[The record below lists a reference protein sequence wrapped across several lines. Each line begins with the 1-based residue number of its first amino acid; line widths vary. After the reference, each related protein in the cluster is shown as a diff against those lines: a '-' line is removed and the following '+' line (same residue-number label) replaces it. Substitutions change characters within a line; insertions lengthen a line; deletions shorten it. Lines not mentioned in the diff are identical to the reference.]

1 MIVDCRLPIAE
12 CRGVSPQ
19 KPGFVWQPLCTRQSS
34 IDNRQ
39 CCFSSLSLYLSAML
53 VYVHVPFC
61 ARRCTY
67 CDFAIAVRRVTP
79 SDAFAS
85 TVLREWRLRQSLS
98 WWRDSPDIETV
109 YFGGGTPS
117 RLEPAALKLI
127 LRGLS
132 ADRSII
138 PGAEVTLE
146 ANPDDVTPDRAHAW
160 RALGVNRISLG
171 VQSFEPTV
179 LDWMHRTHTA
189 GQADA
194 AVRTL
199 REAGFDNVSL
209 DLIYG
214 LPASLPRD
222 WKADLTRAL
231 MLEPEHLSLYA
242 LTVEPAT
249 PLGKWT
255 SRGAV
260 LPLPENRVAE
270 EYLLANELL
279 GQSGFEH
286 YEVSNAAR
294 PGYRA
299 RHNAGYWQRRP
310 FIGLGPSAHSGA
322 SRERTWNIREWEAYH
337 LAIDAGL
344 DPNAGKEVLTDEQM
358 LIEAQ
363 YLGLRTSEGAA
374 ASLIPDF
381 QKERWMEQGWAS
393 MSGGRIRLTVEGWLR
408 LDALVAAL

>member
-1 MIVDCRLPIAE
+1 
-12 CRGVSPQ
+12 
-19 KPGFVWQPLCTRQSS
+19 
-34 IDNRQ
+34 
-39 CCFSSLSLYLSAML
+39 ML
-53 VYVHVPFC
+53 VYIHVPFC

-79 SDAFAS
+79 SDAFVS
-85 TVLREWRLRQSLS
+85 SVLREWQLRQSLP
-98 WWRDSPDIETV
+98 WWHDSPEIETV

-117 RLEPAALKLI
+117 RLDPNALELI
-127 LRGLS
+127 LRGLR
-132 ADRSII
+132 AGRSIV

-146 ANPDDVTPDRAHAW
+146 TNPDDVTLERADAW
-160 RALGVNRISLG
+160 QTLGINRISLG
-171 VQSFEPTV
+171 AQSFEPAV
-179 LDWMHRTHTA
+179 LEWMHRTHTA
-189 GQADA
+189 GQIDS
-194 AVRTL
+194 AVRIL

-214 LPASLPRD
+214 LPADLPRD
-222 WKADLTRAL
+222 WNADLARAL

-242 LTVEPAT
+242 LTVEPST

-255 SRGAV
+255 TRGAV
-260 LPLPENRVAE
+260 SPLPENRVVD
-270 EYLLANELL
+270 EYLLAHEQL

-322 SRERTWNIREWEAYH
+322 GRERTWNIREWEAYH
-337 LAIDAGL
+337 TAVEAGC
-344 DPNAGKEVLTDEQM
+344 DPTAGREVLTEEQL
-358 LIEAQ
+358 LIEDQ
-363 YLGLRTSEGAA
+363 YLGLRTSEGVSATLVPG
-374 ASLIPDF
+374 SH
-381 QKERWMEQGWAS
+381 QKRWMEQGWAS
-393 MSGGRIRLTVEGWLR
+393 TSGGRIRLTVEGWLR

>member
-1 MIVDCRLPIAE
+1 
-12 CRGVSPQ
+12 
-19 KPGFVWQPLCTRQSS
+19 
-34 IDNRQ
+34 
-39 CCFSSLSLYLSAML
+39 ML

-85 TVLREWRLRQSLS
+85 SVLTEWRLRQSLS

-117 RLEPAALKLI
+117 RLDPAALKLI
-127 LRGLS
+127 LDGLRVER
-132 ADRSII
+132 AIVPD
-138 PGAEVTLE
+138 AEVTLE
-146 ANPDDVTPDRAHAW
+146 ANPDDVTLERAHAW

-171 VQSFEPTV
+171 AQSFEPAV
-179 LDWMHRTHTA
+179 LEWMHRTHTA
-189 GQADA
+189 SQIDVAM
-194 AVRTL
+194 RTL
-199 REAGFDNVSL
+199 REAGFDNLSL

-214 LPASLPRD
+214 LPAHLPRD
-222 WKADLTRAL
+222 WWTDLTRAL
-231 MLEPEHLSLYA
+231 ALEPEHLSLYA

-255 SRGAV
+255 TRGTIS
-260 LPLPENRVAE
+260 PLPENRVAE
-270 EYLLANELL
+270 EYLLAHEQLR
-279 GQSGFEH
+279 QSGFEH

-299 RHNAGYWQRRP
+299 RHNAGYWLRRP

-322 SRERTWNIREWEAYH
+322 GRERTWNIREWEAYH
-337 LAIDAGL
+337 RAIEAGL
-344 DPNAGKEVLTDEQM
+344 DLNAGTEVLTDEQIQ
-358 LIEAQ
+358 IEDQ
-363 YLGLRTSEGAA
+363 YLGLRTSEGVSE
-374 ASLIPDF
+374 SLVTGS
-381 QKERWMEQGWAS
+381 QREQWMEQGWSSA
-393 MSGGRIRLTVEGWLR
+393 SGGRIRLTVEGWLR